1 MARVVKQ
8 MIDVMNE
15 NENRTDLAFEEIQSI
30 NEKMLTLR
38 KQVLSML

>member
-1 MARVVKQ
+1 MARIVKK
-8 MIDVMNE
+8 MIDDLDE

-30 NEKMLTLR
+30 NEKMLNLR